1 MEPDFKKHNQ
11 EVKQVWDTYY
21 AGKPYRIPM
30 VIGINPRYM
39 LLDSR
44 LNP

>member
-39 LLDSR
+39 
-44 LNP
+44 